1 MNLPNKNL
9 PQHHAESL
17 PLLCML
23 KVYFDQLHFKST
35 GKSRPTLPMGED
47 ELDGLEED
55 IATYKMFLDEV
66 KKHEENERLESINQ
80 TKEELSR

>member
-1 MNLPNKNL
+1 
-9 PQHHAESL
+9 
-17 PLLCML
+17 ML

-35 GKSRPTLPMGED
+35 GKSRATLPMEED
-47 ELDGLEED
+47 EIDGLEED

-66 KKHEENERLESINQ
+66 KKHEENEQPE

>member
-1 MNLPNKNL
+1 
-9 PQHHAESL
+9 
-17 PLLCML
+17 ML

-35 GKSRPTLPMGED
+35 GKYRSTLPMEED

-66 KKHEENERLESINQ
+66 KKHEENEQLESINQ

>member
-1 MNLPNKNL
+1 MSLKNIKLPK
-9 PQHHAESL
+9 HHAESL

-35 GKSRPTLPMGED
+35 GKSRATLPMEED
-47 ELDGLEED
+47 EIDGLEED

-66 KKHEENERLESINQ
+66 KKHEENEQPE

>member
-1 MNLPNKNL
+1 MSLPNKNL

-35 GKSRPTLPMGED
+35 GTSRPTLPMGED
-47 ELDGLEED
+47 EIDGLEED
-55 IATYKMFLDEV
+55 IATYKMFLNEV
-66 KKHEENERLESINQ
+66 KKHEDNERLENINK

>member
-1 MNLPNKNL
+1 MSLQNKDL

-35 GKSRPTLPMGED
+35 GKSRPTLPMEED

-55 IATYKMFLDEV
+55 IATYKMFLDEL
-66 KKHEENERLESINQ
+66 KKHEEDEQLESINQ
-80 TKEELSR
+80 IKKELLR

>member
-1 MNLPNKNL
+1 MNLPNKNTTKTPRREL
-9 PQHHAESL
+9 AI
-17 PLLCML
+17 LCML

-35 GKSRPTLPMGED
+35 GKSRPTLPMEED

-55 IATYKMFLDEV
+55 IATYKIFLDEV

>member
-1 MNLPNKNL
+1 MSLKNIKLPK
-9 PQHHAESL
+9 HHAESL

-23 KVYFDQLHFKST
+23 KVYFDQLHFQST
-35 GKSRPTLPMGED
+35 GKSRPTLPMEED
-47 ELDGLEED
+47 DIDGLEED

-66 KKHEENERLESINQ
+66 KKHEENEQLE

>member
-1 MNLPNKNL
+1 MSLPNKNL

-35 GKSRPTLPMGED
+35 GTSRPTLPMDED
-47 ELDGLEED
+47 EIDGLEED
-55 IATYKMFLDEV
+55 IATYKIFLDEV